1 MSVDIPIIDQNPID
15 SDVLVNLEEDQVKPI
30 NDNKERYANF
40 KALDSELQSILKRNA
55 VSIEGQLAILNQL
68 EKDICNPQKYKY
80 IAWNQPDRYLHDNLK
95 YIIDLCWENLSTKE
109 ERSSFGSRDNI
120 RCKIVSICYGDT
132 LGKIIEND
140 INYQLKELAK
150 SKDFAYTTIADI
162 YKTYTD
168 EAQSAIDKVIE
179 KVFSFQKTGSNIVR
193 LNG

>member
-132 LGKIIEND
+132 LGK
-140 INYQLKELAK
+140 
-150 SKDFAYTTIADI
+150 
-162 YKTYTD
+162 
-168 EAQSAIDKVIE
+168 
-179 KVFSFQKTGSNIVR
+179 
-193 LNG
+193 